1 MFIQGKMTPS
11 SLLNR
16 LRETLTK
23 NQFIFVSGII
33 VGLISATG
41 AIVLKTLVYNIHH
54 IVTFTTTLSYQQI
67 LFLCLPFV
75 GILLTMLFI
84 HYVLKDNFQ
93 RGSSMVLK
101 RIAKHSS
108 FIDKAYTYSHVIT
121 SALTVGFGGSA
132 GLEAPIVVT
141 GSAIGS
147 NFGRIA
153 QLSYRERTLMLGCG
167 AAAGIAAVFN
177 APIAG
182 VMFALEVLIYDVSIS
197 SFIPLIASAAV
208 GALLSKIVFQE
219 GILFYF
225 VLRQPFNYENLPFY
239 FLLAVVTGIL
249 SVHYI
254 RMFLAVEKKFSS
266 LKVNRFIKALIG
278 GVLLG
283 VLIFLFPPLFGE
295 GYSSIKL
302 LASGNVEKLFEAA
315 PYATY
320 IKNEWVLIGAVGLIA
335 LLKTV
340 AASITINSGGNG
352 GNFAP
357 TLFVGAF
364 AGFAFSRFMNTSF
377 GLSLPESNFTIIG
390 MAGILGGV
398 MHSPLTAIFLIA
410 EITGGYEL
418 MIPLMLVVAVSL
430 VIVKQLEPFSLD
442 KKEMAKRGE
451 ILTANKDKDILSLI
465 DLHEIIEKDYTP
477 LNYKS
482 SLKELTTVISSS
494 KRNIFPILD
503 DNGNLMGIVSMDEIR
518 QFLFEIEQFTELM
531 VVEVMSQPTDIVQ
544 LDEGLE
550 SVMAKFERTNSWNL
564 PVVDGKKY
572 IGFISKSGT
581 LTHYRQQLKTNY
593 TDEN

>member
-1 MFIQGKMTPS
+1 MTFA

-23 NQFIFVSGII
+23 NQFIFISGIV
-33 VGLISATG
+33 VGLLSATG
-41 AIVLKTLVYNIHH
+41 AIVLKTLVFNIHY
-54 IVTFTTTLSYQQI
+54 IVTFTTTLSYQQV
-67 LFLCLPFV
+67 LFLGLPFV

-84 HYVLKDNFQ
+84 RYVLKDNFQ

-101 RIAKHSS
+101 RIAKHAS
-108 FIDKAYTYSHVIT
+108 FIDKAYMYSHVIT
-121 SALTVGFGGSA
+121 SSLTVGFGGSA

-141 GSAIGS
+141 GAAIGS
-147 NFGRIA
+147 NFGRIT

-197 SFIPLIASAAV
+197 SFIPLITSAAV

-225 VLRQPFNYENLPFY
+225 VLKQPFNYANLPFY

-254 RMFLAVEKKFSS
+254 RMFLAVEKKFSG
-266 LKVNRFIKALIG
+266 LKVNRVVKALIG
-278 GVLLG
+278 GLLLG
-283 VLIFLFPPLFGE
+283 ILIFLFPPLFGE

-302 LASGNVEKLFEAA
+302 LASGNIEKLFQAA
-315 PYATY
+315 PYAAY
-320 IKNEWVLIGAVGLIA
+320 IKNDWVLIGAVGLIA
-335 LLKTV
+335 LLKTA

-364 AGFAFSRFMNTSF
+364 AGFGLSRFMNTSF
-377 GLSLPESNFTIIG
+377 GLTLPESNFTIIG

-418 MIPLMLVVAVSL
+418 MIPLMLVVVVSL
-430 VIVKQLEPFSLD
+430 VIVKQFEPYSLD

-465 DLHEIIEKDYTP
+465 DKQDIIEKDYTP
-477 LNYKS
+477 INYKS
-482 SLKELTTVISSS
+482 SLKELQNVISSS
-494 KRNIFPILD
+494 RRNLFPILD

-518 QFLFEIEQFTELM
+518 HFIFEMHQLTDLM
-531 VVEVMSQPTDIVQ
+531 VVEVMSQPSDIVQ
-544 LDEGLE
+544 LDEELE

-564 PVVDGKKY
+564 PVLDGKKY
-572 IGFISKSGT
+572 LGFISKSGT
-581 LTHYRQQLKTNY
+581 LSQYRQQVKTNY